1 MYKVHD
7 LASTAAVTAP
17 HGVPLPVPR
26 SGERCHL
33 HLSTDG
39 TTVTSNSGSYGAS
52 GGGVVCLGRSGL
64 GTAPA
69 ASSAP
74 DVRVDSTDCECEG
87 SSLGSAL
94 VGEHSTL
101 RDGLPAAVP
110 AAAAA
115 AAAAGATAAAAAPG
129 GPANARMELRL
140 LKLHSTTPLAAA

>member
-1 MYKVHD
+1 M
-7 LASTAAVTAP
+7 
-17 HGVPLPVPR
+17 
-26 SGERCHL
+26 
-33 HLSTDG
+33 
-39 TTVTSNSGSYGAS
+39 
-52 GGGVVCLGRSGL
+52 VCLGRSGL

-94 VGEHSTL
+94 VDEHSTL

-110 AAAAA
+110 AAGAA
-115 AAAAGATAAAAAPG
+115 AAAAGGTAAAAAPG

>member
-1 MYKVHD
+1 M
-7 LASTAAVTAP
+7 
-17 HGVPLPVPR
+17 
-26 SGERCHL
+26 
-33 HLSTDG
+33 
-39 TTVTSNSGSYGAS
+39 
-52 GGGVVCLGRSGL
+52 VCLGRSGL

-74 DVRVDSTDCECEG
+74 DVRVDSTSCE
-87 SSLGSAL
+87 L
-94 VGEHSTL
+94 STL
-101 RDGLPAAVP
+101 GDGLPAAVP

>member
-1 MYKVHD
+1 M
-7 LASTAAVTAP
+7 
-17 HGVPLPVPR
+17 
-26 SGERCHL
+26 
-33 HLSTDG
+33 
-39 TTVTSNSGSYGAS
+39 
-52 GGGVVCLGRSGL
+52 VCLGRSGL

-101 RDGLPAAVP
+101 GDGLHAAVP
-110 AAAAA
+110 
-115 AAAAGATAAAAAPG
+115 AAAAAPG